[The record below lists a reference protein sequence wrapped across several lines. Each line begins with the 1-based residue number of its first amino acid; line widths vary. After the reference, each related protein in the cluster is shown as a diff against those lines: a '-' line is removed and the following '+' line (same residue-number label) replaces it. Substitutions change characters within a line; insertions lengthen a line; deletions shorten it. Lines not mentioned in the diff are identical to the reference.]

1 MIHRLRPVLFLFFVA
16 TFFVT
21 ATTVTL
27 YTFGYRFSLQRGIFV
42 YTGSITIQSNPK
54 LVDIKVDENLIP
66 QKNLGILNNSIHIPG
81 LAPGE
86 HFIEVSAEG
95 YHPWTKKT
103 VVQSGLSTEFWN
115 VLLTKEQYTAV
126 ALPDTEHAIKL
137 FRAPEDRL
145 FAVVKKNGD
154 TYSINTL
161 NTRTNE
167 NREIFST
174 SLFIFPVEDK
184 ENIEW
189 TPESTKIIT
198 PLLRGDT
205 RSYSIVDVETKEVV
219 DLNTFSGIEAPLRA
233 PRWDP
238 STRNFLFFLSESNLY
253 RIDTGAEKGTPVLI
267 EKNVQ
272 SYDLSNKYIY
282 YLNDTGV
289 VYRIPIGQSN
299 PDPMQ
304 ITFTP
309 APIDI
314 HSDYALIV
322 YDENRLT
329 ILERSSGRLF
339 LFNRVAAEQLQ
350 EIGTGIR
357 GTQFSDDGKK
367 VLFFTENEISV
378 YFNSPWEVQPV
389 RAVDT
394 ITQIGR
400 FSTPIN
406 HVQWTKDY
414 EHVIF
419 SLGGAVK
426 IIELDNRDRRNI
438 ADFANFSQPPL
449 QILSRFE
456 ENQIYFIRADIPAG
470 NTVETTDFPQAT
482 GLFGLQ

>member
-1 MIHRLRPVLFLFFVA
+1 M
-16 TFFVT
+16 FFVT
-21 ATTVTL
+21 ATTVSL
-27 YTFGYRFSLQRGIFV
+27 YTFGYRFSLERGIFI
-42 YTGSITIQSNPK
+42 YTGSISIQSNPAT
-54 LVDIKVDENLIP
+54 VDITIDGKLIP
-66 QKNLGILNNSIHIPG
+66 QKSLGVLNNSIHIPG
-81 LAPGE
+81 LTPGE
-86 HFIEVSAEG
+86 HFIEVSAPG
-95 YHPWTKKT
+95 YHAWTKKA

-115 VLLTKEQYTAV
+115 VLLTKEQYTSV
-126 ALPDTEHAIKL
+126 TLSDTEDVVKL
-137 FRAPEDRL
+137 FRAPKDKL

-161 NTRTNE
+161 NTETNE

-174 SLFIFPVEDK
+174 SDALLPIEDK

-198 PLLRGDT
+198 PLLRENNRT
-205 RSYSIVDVETKEVV
+205 YAIVDVETKEVQ
-219 DLNTFSGIEAPLRA
+219 DLNTFTNLNTPLRA

-238 STRNFLFFLSESNLY
+238 SSRNFLFFLTESNLY
-253 RIDTGAEKGTPVLI
+253 RVNTGSAKGEPILV

-282 YLNDTGV
+282 YLSDTGV
-289 VYRIPIGQSN
+289 VFRISIGQNNSE
-299 PDPMQ
+299 PTQ

-309 APIDI
+309 APIDTNA
-314 HSDYALIV
+314 DYALIV

-329 ILERSSGRLF
+329 ILERSAGKLF
-339 LFNRVAAEQLQ
+339 LFNRVATKQLQ
-350 EIGTGIR
+350 EMGPGIR

-367 VLFFTENEISV
+367 VLFFTDNEISV
-378 YFNSPWEVQPV
+378 YFNTPWEVQPV

-394 ITQIGR
+394 IAQIAR
-400 FSTPIN
+400 FSTPIK

-414 EHVIF
+414 EHVLF
-419 SLGGAVK
+419 SLFGAIK

-438 ADFANFSQPPL
+438 ADFAHFSESPL

-456 ENQIYFIRADIPAG
+456 ENQIYFVRADIQNS